1 MRKFYHRNQYGV
13 HIETIKNIACFYIFD
28 IFKNVAIFANP
39 HKIANY
45 SKSTTNQSGMPEWTT
60 WKRRL
65 WSLTPSTEMIRYKN
79 QLSCVCFSGLSHL
92 LYGQWLCEDVDG
104 GGEEAWQLV
113 VAATDALIIHFRD
126 GALIAVTV
134 MIQPLG
140 HVIHQ
145 GQERREEWV
154 ISNAHTHTHGSI
166 LTSNSNDARKL
177 LMPQTHNKLGDKF
190 LGRRSS
196 TVERP
201 STRTTDLRTDLRLLQ
216 TISEIW
222 PKRWSGIGV

>member
-1 MRKFYHRNQYGV
+1 
-13 HIETIKNIACFYIFD
+13 
-28 IFKNVAIFANP
+28 
-39 HKIANY
+39 
-45 SKSTTNQSGMPEWTT
+45 MPEWTT

-104 GGEEAWQLV
+104 GSEEAWQLV

-134 MIQPLG
+134 MIKPLG

-145 GQERREEWV
+145 RQERREEWV
-154 ISNAHTHTHGSI
+154 ISNAHTHTWQHSHIQFQRRAEAAHAANTQQTRWQVSRPPVFDCGTTFHPDYRPSDWPSTPSDNFWNPTEVLVRYWSLTSLNITHAIGSWYMWVVRGEMEWIRAFHNTGRPHNSI
-166 LTSNSNDARKL
+166 L
-177 LMPQTHNKLGDKF
+177 
-190 LGRRSS
+190 RS
-196 TVERP
+196 TY
-201 STRTTDLRTDLRLLQ
+201 
-216 TISEIW
+216 
-222 PKRWSGIGV
+222 SGHVRSGSLDS